1 MHISNLVYKLPSE
14 MPCVAERPWPLASL
28 YTPDAESALCHVF
41 LLLIKD
47 KTRLCECHTP
57 LWDLPSSHI
66 KESVRWTATADSYTS
81 HPLLCNLRALS
92 SSNKYGRG
100 ALWKSVREDEGS
112 RKECRGW
119 FPRAEREKEHTPA
132 QHELSAEASNK
143 GNNQVFLNLLTFL
156 K

>member
-1 MHISNLVYKLPSE
+1 MHISNLVYQLPSE

-57 LWDLPSSHI
+57 PWDLPSSHI
-66 KESVRWTATADSYTS
+66 KENVRWTATADSYTS

-92 SSNKYGRG
+92 SSNKHGKGEHCGSQSGRMRG
-100 ALWKSVREDEGS
+100 QERNVEDGFLVLSEKRSTLLLSMNCLLKPAIKATTKSFWICWR
-112 RKECRGW
+112 
-119 FPRAEREKEHTPA
+119 F
-132 QHELSAEASNK
+132 
-143 GNNQVFLNLLTFL
+143 
-156 K
+156 